1 LTEYY
6 PVFLNLKNKLCVV
19 IGGGKVA
26 ERKVISLLK
35 AGAKVKIISPE
46 VTETLKK
53 LIQTHNLQWEK
64 RPYQEEDLKEAF
76 LVIAATNS
84 PEVQVRV
91 FQEAEEKGI
100 PCNVV
105 DKPELCSFIVPSV
118 VQRGDLL
125 IAISTGGASPAV
137 ARRIR
142 EKLESLFGEEYTIYL
157 RLMRKIR
164 EKVLAKNLS
173 PEEKE
178 RKLQTFALA
187 PLPEYIKNRDF
198 DLLAT
203 LLEKEGLSE
212 LIPEIN
218 ILCKVSKDK

>member
-118 VQRGDLL
+118 VQRGDHL

>member
-1 LTEYY
+1 MTEFY

-53 LIQTHNLQWEK
+53 LIQTRDIQWEK

-76 LVIAATNS
+76 LVIAATSS

-187 PLPEYIKNRDF
+187 PLPEYIKNRDLE
-198 DLLAT
+198 LLAT
-203 LLEKEGLSE
+203 LLDKEGLSE
-212 LIPEIN
+212 LIPELN
-218 ILCKVSKDK
+218 ILCRVSKDK

>member
-1 LTEYY
+1 MTEYY

-26 ERKVISLLK
+26 ERKVLSLLK
-35 AGAKVKIISPE
+35 AGAKVKIVSPE

-53 LIQTHNLQWEK
+53 LIQTQDIQWEK
-64 RPYQEEDLKEAF
+64 RPYQEEDLKGAF

-84 PEVQVRV
+84 PEAQAKV
-91 FQEAEEKGI
+91 FKEAEEKGI

-105 DKPELCSFIVPSV
+105 DKPEFCSFIVPSV
-118 VQRGDLL
+118 VQRGDLI

-164 EKVLAKNLS
+164 EKVLSKNLS

-187 PLPEYIKNRDF
+187 PLPEYIKDRDY

-203 LLEKEGLSE
+203 LLDKEGLSE
-212 LIPEIN
+212 LIPELN
-218 ILCKVSKDK
+218 ILCKVSRDK

>member
-1 LTEYY
+1 MTEYY

>member
-1 LTEYY
+1 MTEYY
-6 PVFLNLKNKLCVV
+6 PIFLNLKNRLCVV

-26 ERKVISLLK
+26 ERKVLSLVK

-46 VTETLKK
+46 VTEALKK
-53 LIQTHNLQWEK
+53 IIRDYNLQWEG
-64 RPYQEEDLKEAF
+64 RPYQEGDLKEAF
-76 LVIAATNS
+76 LVISATNS
-84 PEVQVRV
+84 PEVQKKV
-91 FQEAEEKGI
+91 FQEAEARKI

-105 DKPELCSFIVPSV
+105 DKPELCSFIVPSK

-142 EKLESLFGEEYTIYL
+142 EKLESFFGEEYTIYL
-157 RLMRKIR
+157 ILMRKIR
-164 EKVLAKNLS
+164 EKILESRLS

-187 PLPEYIKNRDF
+187 PIPEYIKNGDF
-198 DLLAT
+198 TFLIT

-212 LIPEIN
+212 LIPELN
-218 ILCKVSKDK
+218 ILYKSSRDK

>member
-1 LTEYY
+1 MTEYY

-53 LIQTHNLQWEK
+53 LIQTRDIQWEK

-76 LVIAATNS
+76 LVIAATSS

-187 PLPEYIKNRDF
+187 PLPEYIKNRDL

-218 ILCKVSKDK
+218 ILCRVSKDK